1 MSLPFAQNRAK
12 RNTTKT
18 LLQEKTKLIKKGKL
32 DKQSAS
38 IPIYKVNIYK
48 KPATFN
54 QIYEFLCHFN
64 TVT

>member
-1 MSLPFAQNRAK
+1 MCLPFAQNRAK
-12 RNTTKT
+12 RNATKT

-48 KPATFN
+48 KRATFT
-54 QIYEFLCHFN
+54 QIYEFLCHFH
-64 TVT
+64 TST